1 MGDDDLT
8 DWIAEDLWRATR
20 YTGRRHWATG
30 PAWLGL
36 TEAEKRHWRRLAAL
50 LFAEPSPNRARLEVH
65 RPLDASRSG
74 ESSCDS
80 VVAEQ
85 AAEDCWHVY
94 ENGALVGHVRPWSPG
109 PDWKLVDLQGGL
121 LSTAQFNTPQRA
133 ARFYPSTKPDL
144 T

>member
-36 TEAEKRHWRRLAAL
+36 TEAEKRHWRRLAASL
-50 LFAEPSPNRARLEVH
+50 LAEPSPNRAPLEVH

-74 ESSCDS
+74 ESSCDD

-85 AAEDCWHVY
+85 AAETAGTSMRTAPWWATCGLGHL
-94 ENGALVGHVRPWSPG
+94 ALIGS
-109 PDWKLVDLQGGL
+109 
-121 LSTAQFNTPQRA
+121 S
-133 ARFYPSTKPDL
+133 L
-144 T
+144 TCRSDS